1 MINARK
7 RDYICAALLLLAMSA
22 LWGLMHFL
30 LGSSPWGST
39 FYNTY
44 TLQALAWRDGMLHL
58 PRDYPYL
65 ELAIFEGEY
74 YVSFPPLPSVI
85 LLPLTFLFGN
95 GTPDHLLVKIYA
107 AGACL
112 IMYHSLRRAGY
123 SRLSGGLFAF
133 LFCFAS
139 SLLPL
144 TLDGAVW
151 YHAQVLAFFL
161 ITAAICLL
169 SMDHPAP
176 ALLCYAL
183 SVACRP
189 FHAVYALP
197 LFFTYLHLHRR
208 AHAPLK
214 PALRSL
220 LPGVLLGLC
229 VAAGLALYNYA
240 RFGNPLEFGH
250 NYLPEF
256 SFQGGIQ
263 FSVQHVI
270 KNLKTFLLGLPLE
283 STEGGPVFRKFGY
296 SMLLACPMLLL
307 LLVYFIRD
315 LIKGQMR
322 WEKGIVLLAF
332 LLHAF
337 LLLLHRTFGG
347 FQLGARY
354 AVDLMPYAFFYLVL
368 SPEKKR
374 LSAWEGALLLLTL
387 VFTCLGTLQVHI

>member
-7 RDYICAALLLLAMSA
+7 RDYTCAALLLAMLA

-44 TLQALAWRDGMLHL
+44 TLQALAWRDGMMHL
-58 PRDYPYL
+58 PQDYPYL

-85 LLPLTFLFGN
+85 LLPLTFLFGS

-107 AGACL
+107 AWACML
-112 IMYHSLRRAGY
+112 MYHSLRRAGY

-176 ALLCYAL
+176 ALFCYAL

-197 LFFTYLHLHRR
+197 LFFTYLHLHRK
-208 AHAPLK
+208 AHAPMK
-214 PALRSL
+214 TALRSL

-263 FSVQHVI
+263 FSVQHVV
-270 KNLKTFLLGLPLE
+270 KNLQTFLLGLPLE
-283 STEGGPVFRKFGY
+283 STEGGLLFRKFGY

-307 LLVYFIRD
+307 LLIYFIRD

-322 WEKGIVLLAF
+322 WEKGAVLLAF

-347 FQLGARY
+347 FQLGSRY
-354 AVDLMPYAFFYLVL
+354 AVDLMPYAFFYLLL

-374 LSAWEGALLLLTL
+374 LSIWEGIFLLLTL

>member
-85 LLPLTFLFGN
+85 LLPLTFLFGS

-214 PALRSL
+214 PALRAL

-374 LSAWEGALLLLTL
+374 LSVWEGALLLLTL